1 LFAGGHLEYVNG
13 VEVRDRLVTLTTGS
27 GATSD
32 WDSAMGRNPNTPK
45 MLKYLMI
52 DVALSYYDEYSL
64 KVLWQF

>member
-1 LFAGGHLEYVNG
+1 VI
-13 VEVRDRLVTLTTGS
+13 LTTLS

-64 KVLWQF
+64 KVF